1 MKKNIIKL
9 IRLTIIFCVFFTGK
23 AFAYVAE
30 CFVHDGM
37 AQLDY
42 IIEVK
47 NKVLT
52 IDRKTKLPFI
62 GKRNDRWYLYG
73 NDRLIFRLG
82 PFYNK
87 THSPEITQ
95 FNISISYSDNSLA
108 TGSCALFK

>member
-30 CFVHDGM
+30 CFVHNGM

-52 IDRKTKLPFI
+52 
-62 GKRNDRWYLYG
+62 
-73 NDRLIFRLG
+73 
-82 PFYNK
+82 
-87 THSPEITQ
+87 
-95 FNISISYSDNSLA
+95 
-108 TGSCALFK
+108 

>member
-1 MKKNIIKL
+1 V
-9 IRLTIIFCVFFTGK
+9 FFFTGK
-23 AFAYVAE
+23 AFAYVAQ

-52 IDRKTKLPFI
+52 IEGKDKLPFI
-62 GKRNDRWYLYG
+62 GKTNDRWYLYG

-82 PFYNK
+82 PFYK
-87 THSPEITQ
+87 TNSSELTQ
-95 FNISISYSDNSLA
+95 FKISISYSDNSLA